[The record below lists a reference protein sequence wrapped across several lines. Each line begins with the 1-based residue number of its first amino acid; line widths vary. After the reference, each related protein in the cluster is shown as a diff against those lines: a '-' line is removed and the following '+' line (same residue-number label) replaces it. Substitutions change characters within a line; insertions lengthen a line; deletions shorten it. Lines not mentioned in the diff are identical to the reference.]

1 MQTLE
6 VLRHFTARDEVRV
19 ERREQT
25 AKDVSLLILLFF
37 TMITEGCL
45 QLLRGYLMKDCT

>member
-19 ERREQT
+19 ERREQYM
-25 AKDVSLLILLFF
+25 SLSPWLVREPI
-37 TMITEGCL
+37 ISAP
-45 QLLRGYLMKDCT
+45 R